1 MDEKPSSLDG
11 QTASVDRSRSGTCS
25 RSTLP
30 TNDVVVRCKGDR
42 RCEVILEP
50 SSCRWYCGDD
60 VSEGACCC
68 ASSVAVW
75 PALGRQ
81 FLALKARNK
90 TEELHFRRGIGD
102 LCSQC
107 EFDFPPSWNLCQ
119 PDLKTMHLS
128 HSLVT
133 EDPDLRPLPR
143 EMAKT
148 YHPQSM

>member
-1 MDEKPSSLDG
+1 MDKNRPHSMDRQRAWTG
-11 QTASVDRSRSGTCS
+11 QGQGTCS

-60 VSEGACCC
+60 VLEGACCC

-81 FLALKARNK
+81 FLALKARNE

-128 HSLVT
+128 QGMFKPTLLCT
-133 EDPDLRPLPR
+133 
-143 EMAKT
+143 AT
-148 YHPQSM
+148 YDSQ